1 MDTDPLLERSDLK
14 DFNFNFPIDK
24 RNIECHWCSAFFHN
38 LDVIV
43 YKKKKKQEEN
53 EKEHKNK
60 RLSRCFSFLLFLHR
74 KVQQNLQPH
83 QN

>member
-14 DFNFNFPIDK
+14 DFNFNYPIDK
-24 RNIECHWCSAFFHN
+24 RNMVHHWCSAFFHN

-53 EKEHKNK
+53 EKKHRKQE
-60 RLSRCFSFLLFLHR
+60 LCRCFSFLLFLHR
-74 KVQQNLQPH
+74 KVQRILQPH
-83 QN
+83 QD